1 MTYEISLTA
10 NRNTETE
17 DADNFIGL
25 MTSHGFSV
33 IQGETR
39 NQYNGDKVYIRF
51 TISPIMFAP
60 PVSNKGGRP
69 RKLTDEQ
76 IEEIK
81 PDLPSL
87 TATSRHLPGSME
99 CPIRR
104 YINLSDNY
112 TN

>member
-25 MTSHGFSV
+25 MTSRGFTV

-51 TISPIMFAP
+51 TISPIMFTP

-76 IEEIK
+76 IEEIRHRLAEPDCNK
-81 PDLPSL
+81 PALAREYGVSYQTIHKL
-87 TATSRHLPGSME
+87 
-99 CPIRR
+99 I
-104 YINLSDNY
+104 
-112 TN
+112 